1 MVRHPSGQGTLDK
14 ELVITLALLAI
25 VVPEATT
32 KQRAE
37 AVVANIEAAVTVV
50 AVLCITV
57 ADRIMFATGVLKE
70 TDDTGGL
77 LLDLVSSVL
86 LVAYQGSRLNLF

>member
-1 MVRHPSGQGTLDK
+1 MYGSPPGAVEAILAE

-37 AVVANIEAAVTVV
+37 AVVENIVVTVTVV
-50 AVLCITV
+50 AVLCITLV
-57 ADRIMFATGVLKE
+57 ADKTAFATGVLKE
-70 TDDTGGL
+70 IDDTVWL
-77 LLDLVSSVL
+77 CSWT
-86 LVAYQGSRLNLF
+86 Q